1 MRNVLAIVEKELRTY
16 FVSPVAYV
24 VMTCFLLLAGWFF
37 FNLLTQLQQYIQMAQ
52 SFQRFDMLEQLSISN
67 AVVAPLV
74 GNLAIILMFI
84 VPVVTMRALAEEKK
98 LRTDELLLT
107 SPLTMGEIIAG
118 KFLGSWVFMLL
129 GIAGTLLYPYILFH
143 YSNPDPGPIVGG
155 YLAIFLIMTTFVATG
170 LFASSLTDSQPVA
183 AVVAIVINLGL
194 FIIGWPAQTVSGILG
209 KVLENVSLQSHFESL
224 AKGVIE
230 TKDLV
235 YFVTVVAVFV
245 FLAKRSLE
253 STRYR

>member
-37 FNLLTQLQQYIQMAQ
+37 CNLLIQLQQYISMAQ
-52 SFQRFDMLEQLSISN
+52 SFQRYEMLEQLSISN

-74 GNLAIILMFI
+74 GNLCIILLFI
-84 VPVVTMRALAEEKK
+84 VPIVTMRLLAEERK
-98 LRTDELLLT
+98 LKTDELLLT
-107 SPLTMGEIIAG
+107 SPITIGEIIAG
-118 KFLGSWVFMLL
+118 KFLGSWAFMAL
-129 GIAGTLLYPYILFH
+129 GLVGTLIYPYILFH
-143 YSNPDPGPIVGG
+143 YSNPDPGPLIAG
-155 YLAIFLIMTTFVATG
+155 YLGLVLITTTFVATG
-170 LFASSLTDSQPVA
+170 LFASSLTDSQAVA
-183 AVVAIVINLGL
+183 AVVATVINLGL
-194 FIIGWPAQTVSGILG
+194 FVIGWPAQSVSGVLG
-209 KVLENVSLQSHFESL
+209 KVLEHLSLQTHFESL

-230 TKDLV
+230 TKDLA
-235 YFVTVVAVFV
+235 YFATVVFLFV